1 MHAIKQGCL
10 DLLAGLM
17 LKRAVLINYR
27 LLSAARPQCVCVSS
41 VRRAGRQPG
50 EELSFIGGARGDDT
64 DRSSL
69 AGSVH

>member
-27 LLSAARPQCVCVSS
+27 LLSAAACVCVSS

-50 EELSFIGGARGDDT
+50 EELSFIGVARGDDT
-64 DRSSL
+64 DRFSLL